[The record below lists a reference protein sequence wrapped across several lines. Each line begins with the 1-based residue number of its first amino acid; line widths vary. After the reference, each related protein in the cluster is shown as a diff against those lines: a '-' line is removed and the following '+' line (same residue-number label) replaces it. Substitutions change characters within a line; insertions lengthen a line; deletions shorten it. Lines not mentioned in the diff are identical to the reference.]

1 MVTPE
6 VLNMMGMCGLIDLLI
21 YIYDR
26 MGILCFSVSHTF
38 QYMFNKMGILI
49 MGILENHSNG
59 VQSNVFYKYDIY
71 VYRT

>member
-1 MVTPE
+1 
-6 VLNMMGMCGLIDLLI
+6 
-21 YIYDR
+21 